1 LPRSQIGNTEFSQ
14 YPEIA
19 SQIIIGEAAAVAVR
33 FQPVVKVDLIQVG
46 GDYFFTQLVRFDAQ
60 KRYAKSRERCD

>member
-33 FQPVVKVDLIQVG
+33 FQPVV
-46 GDYFFTQLVRFDAQ
+46 
-60 KRYAKSRERCD
+60 